1 MDRYIDYGD
10 PKVVTMVVTLPPA
23 PTCRMALA
31 ALALA
36 FPFSLRMATW
46 FPWTMTQAFALS
58 LGMATWFPWTM
69 TQAFALSLRFSCR
82 LHVRNTCLIK
92 HHPVTQSRMECP
104 KDEEDPSTRSHGKSI
119 SRGKSSSGREAK
131 ITINVRCKVKSS
143 SHPHKKT
150 CYVSK
155 FQGC

>member
-1 MDRYIDYGD
+1 METT

-23 PTCRMALA
+23 PTRRMALA

-69 TQAFALSLRFSCR
+69 TQAFALSLRMATWFPW
-82 LHVRNTCLIK
+82 TM
-92 HHPVTQSRMECP
+92 TQGF
-104 KDEEDPSTRSHGKSI
+104 HG
-119 SRGKSSSGREAK
+119 
-131 ITINVRCKVKSS
+131 
-143 SHPHKKT
+143 
-150 CYVSK
+150 
-155 FQGC
+155 Q